1 MHYKKTGERMI
12 PASSFIGL
20 KDLTG
25 YTVLVTGA
33 NSGIG
38 YSTSCVLACLGAN
51 INICVRSSSKA
62 EEAKK
67 GIVKYVKDHAA
78 DQASTV
84 ERRLSAHLVEMSDFA
99 SVRSLCEELQF
110 PIDILINNAGLQ
122 RKEKQLTNDGYELT
136 WQVNYLCS
144 TFLMTKL
151 LLPRLE
157 EAGKL
162 NQRRSR
168 VINIS
173 SGMHKMVEDF
183 DFDDFNFD
191 KRPYGFVQAYT
202 QSKLAQIL
210 NVEYYTNVVLPPTI
224 SSTATLFYCVEP
236 GSVKTN
242 IYRQESGFEAPPWDG
257 FEERPTPDE
266 AAYPILVCIV
276 NDNITPGA
284 LIAVPDGRHGQKSNL
299 AQDTQLAAKLWA
311 YSLKAIE

>member
-1 MHYKKTGERMI
+1 
-12 PASSFIGL
+12 
-20 KDLTG
+20 
-25 YTVLVTGA
+25 
-33 NSGIG
+33 
-38 YSTSCVLACLGAN
+38 
-51 INICVRSSSKA
+51 VRSSSKA

-122 RKEKQLTNDGYELT
+122 SKEKQLTNDGYELT

-191 KRPYGFVQAYT
+191 KRPYGFVQGMSCCTNNAKAKRLSNLSAFRTAYT

-236 GSVKTN
+236 GSVKTSK
-242 IYRQESGFEAPPWDG
+242 IS
-257 FEERPTPDE
+257 
-266 AAYPILVCIV
+266 
-276 NDNITPGA
+276 
-284 LIAVPDGRHGQKSNL
+284 S
-299 AQDTQLAAKLWA
+299 
-311 YSLKAIE
+311 